1 MKATG
6 KVTEQ
11 PDVKRW
17 LELADMQ
24 FAAGDNEGGS
34 WSMWQAGRAAIIPL
48 VKRRGWPHATDED
61 IVKAIRRFDAEYD
74 DRHTVTLYF
83 SSVDVFYHNAA
94 IDFLEDF
101 DIAGSR
107 RTART
112 FLDEWVPRLAA
123 L

>member
-11 PDVKRW
+11 PEVKRW

-24 FAAGDNEGGS
+24 FAAGDSEGGS
-34 WSMWQAGRAAIIPL
+34 WSMWQAGKAAIVPL
-48 VKRRGWPHATDED
+48 VKRRGWPCETDED
-61 IVKAIRRFDAEYD
+61 IKKAVWRFDAEYD
-74 DRHTVTLYF
+74 DRNTVMLYF
-83 SSVDVFYHNAA
+83 GSTGAFYYNAS
-94 IDFLEDF
+94 IDFMEDY
-101 DIAGSR
+101 DVKRAC
-107 RTART
+107 RTARQ

>member
-34 WSMWQAGRAAIIPL
+34 WSMWLAGRAAIIPL

-61 IVKAIRRFDAEYD
+61 IKEAVRRFDAEYD
-74 DRHTVTLYF
+74 DCNTVMLYF
-83 SSVDVFYHNAA
+83 GSTGAFYYNAS
-94 IDFLEDF
+94 IDFMEDY
-101 DIAGSR
+101 DVKRAC
-107 RTART
+107 RTARE